1 MVNQMRKFKVDG
13 DYVRKPSVR
22 EVPAAHERQAI
33 NSWQT
38 ELCFLLFLCGIDQ
51 TLEKDRLP
59 LCVVKNLSVNP
70 AHR

>member
-13 DYVRKPSVR
+13 DYGRKPSVR

-38 ELCFLLFLCGIDQ
+38 ELCFLLFLCEIDQ
-51 TLEKDRLP
+51 ILKKDRLP